1 MCVRIA
7 RTACGTWE
15 LDYDMTTAKRLLTGA
30 ACFIALAAAF
40 PGPSIIGATPALA
53 ASEVRVVVNREAIT
67 SYQINQRAA
76 FLRLR
81 RESGNLQQ
89 KATDELVEEAI
100 KNQEVRRRGIK
111 IPDEAVDAA
120 FNNFAT
126 QNKLTVQQLGQVLAQ
141 AGFSSDAFKDYIRAQ
156 MGWGQAV
163 QARLRSKQRMSEQD
177 VVQRMLAEG
186 GNKPT
191 TTEYVLQQ
199 VILVVP
205 KGERGSIA
213 RRVTEANN
221 LRSRFQTCQG
231 TFQLASAL
239 RDVTVRDLGR
249 IAAPEL
255 PMLWKADIQ
264 RLQPG
269 RTTPAK
275 ETERGV
281 EFIAVCDARTVSD
294 DVAAG
299 MVFQEQDMAKLGK
312 QAEPDADF
320 LAELK
325 AKAQISRR

>member
-1 MCVRIA
+1 
-7 RTACGTWE
+7 
-15 LDYDMTTAKRLLTGA
+15 MTTARRLLTGA
-30 ACFIALAAAF
+30 ACLIALAAAL
-40 PGPSIIGATPALA
+40 PESPILGAAPAQA

-89 KATDELVEEAI
+89 KATDELVDEAI
-100 KNQEVRRRGIK
+100 KNQEVRRRGIR

-126 QNKLTVQQLGQVLAQ
+126 SNKMTTQQLGQVLAQ
-141 AGFSSDAFKDYIRAQ
+141 AGFSADAFKSFIRAQ

-163 QARLRSKQRMSEQD
+163 QARMRSKQRMSEQD

-191 TTEYVLQQ
+191 TTEYMLQQ

-205 KGERGSIA
+205 KGERGSIG
-213 RRVTEANN
+213 RRMTEANN
-221 LRSRFQTCQG
+221 LRSRFQSCQN
-231 TFQLASAL
+231 TFQLATAL

-249 IAAPEL
+249 VAAPEL
-255 PMLWKADIQ
+255 PTLWKADIQ
-264 RLQPG
+264 RLQAG

-281 EFIAVCDARTVSD
+281 EFIAICDARTVSD

-299 MVFQEQDMAKLGK
+299 LVFQEQDMAKLGRG
-312 QAEPDADF
+312 AEPDKDY
-320 LAELK
+320 LDELK